1 MSEPTASA
9 ASWEDLPPAVRA
21 IQARLGQVMPVIVAP
36 LRPDAPFT
44 ASGGDSIDFV
54 ELLCAI
60 EADYGVRLTIDEI
73 APLQTVGE
81 LFALVDRRA
90 TRRPAP

>member
-1 MSEPTASA
+1 
-9 ASWEDLPPAVRA
+9 
-21 IQARLGQVMPVIVAP
+21 MPVIVAP